1 MSRPRGPMSSTTE
14 ESVWTDVTG
23 VFDRAGSADEDSFES
38 TWERPVFRS
47 RVPQS
52 DGVRALRPSSRI
64 PTPMDE
70 AAPAPAASIVGSYA
84 RLIVD
89 YALERGADVELLAH
103 RFGIEGL
110 LEEGDARVSFDAFR
124 ALCDALVEE
133 LGEPDLGLNAG
144 RRVRPGHFGTLG
156 FALTS
161 CGNARQF
168 IDRTVRYSAL
178 VHDGCRNEIEECDGK
193 IVWRFLSELPG
204 GEPLGRVQNDLNV
217 TMWITLARWIFDA
230 TDQMPAYVTFQH
242 RRPENAAAYA
252 SVLGPNVCFGAPFTA
267 IAFDTFSR
275 DRPLASAHDSVSKV
289 LDSLCEGQLE
299 ALLASRNAPFLRKC
313 ADIIASTFETC
324 EPRIDHVSERL
335 GMSVRELRRRLAEF
349 QTEYRVLVNQVRFEV
364 ARRQLLDPDI
374 GIAEIAYTLGF
385 SQQSAFQRAF
395 KRWTGVTP
403 GEFRRRRNA

>member
-1 MSRPRGPMSSTTE
+1 MPEDSA
-14 ESVWTDVTG
+14 WTDVTG
-23 VFDRAGSADEDSFES
+23 VYDREASMMDEGFES
-38 TWERPVFRS
+38 NWDRPTARFRIPS
-47 RVPQS
+47 E
-52 DGVRALRPSSRI
+52 GVGALRPSS
-64 PTPMDE
+64 PLPPPFADE
-70 AAPAPAASIVGSYA
+70 ATPAPAASIVGSYA

-89 YALERGADVELLAH
+89 YALERGVDVERHAQQYGL
-103 RFGIEGL
+103 EGL
-110 LEEGDARVSFDAFR
+110 MEEGDARVPFDAFR
-124 ALCDALVEE
+124 AWCEE
-133 LGEPDLGLNAG
+133 LVDLMGEPDLGLNAG

-161 CGNARQF
+161 CASTRQF
-168 IDRTVRYSAL
+168 IDRTVRYSPL
-178 VHDGCRNEIEECDGK
+178 VHDGCRNDIEVTRDLV
-193 IVWRFLSELPG
+193 VWRFISELPG
-204 GEPLGRVQNDLNV
+204 GEPLGRVQNDLHV

-230 TDQMPAYVTFQH
+230 NDAMPAYVAFQH
-242 RRPENAAAYA
+242 REPDNADAYA
-252 SVLGPNVCFGAPFTA
+252 AILGPNVTFGAPVNTV
-267 IAFDTFSR
+267 AFDASVQ
-275 DRPLASAHDSVSKV
+275 DRTLASGHGPVSKL

-299 ALLASRNAPFLRKC
+299 TLIANRNAPFLRKC

-335 GMSVRELRRRLAEF
+335 GISVRELRRRLADH
-349 QTEYRVLVNQVRFEV
+349 QMEYRALVNQVRFEV